1 MGKTFVY
8 LTIINIY
15 SMNTENSKKEEAP
28 GQNKEVTIIVNGRD
42 YKWTEKKISFQQVL
56 GLIGVSENENL
67 YYMITYSKGED
78 KEPKGEITKTKD
90 VNVKDGMIIN
100 AKPNNKS

>member
-1 MGKTFVY
+1 M
-8 LTIINIY
+8 
-15 SMNTENSKKEEAP
+15 SKEEAP
-28 GQNKEVTIIVNGRD
+28 GQNKEFTIIVNGRD
-42 YKWTEKKISFQQVL
+42 YPWNEKTISFAQVL
-56 GLIGVSENENL
+56 NLIGVSETDKI

-90 VNVKDGMIIN
+90 AKVKDGMIIN

>member
-1 MGKTFVY
+1 MSIEV
-8 LTIINIY
+8 
-15 SMNTENSKKEEAP
+15 AP

-42 YKWTEKKISFQQVL
+42 YPWNEKRISFEQVL
-56 GLIGVSENENL
+56 NLIGVIETDTI
-67 YYMITYSKGED
+67 YYMITYSKGDD

-90 VNVKDGMIIN
+90 AKIKDGMIIN

>member
-1 MGKTFVY
+1 M
-8 LTIINIY
+8 
-15 SMNTENSKKEEAP
+15 SKEEAP

-42 YKWTEKKISFQQVL
+42 YPWNEKRISFVQVL
-56 GLIGVSENENL
+56 NLIGVSETDKI

-78 KEPKGEITKTKD
+78 KVPKGEITKTKD
-90 VNVKDGMIIN
+90 AKVKDGMIIN

>member
-1 MGKTFVY
+1 M
-8 LTIINIY
+8 
-15 SMNTENSKKEEAP
+15 SKEEAP
-28 GQNKEVTIIVNGRD
+28 GQNKEFTIIVNGRD
-42 YKWTEKKISFQQVL
+42 YLWNEKTISFAQVL
-56 GLIGVSENENL
+56 NLIGVSEDEKI

-90 VNVKDGMIIN
+90 AKVKDGMIIN

>member
-1 MGKTFVY
+1 MST
-8 LTIINIY
+8 
-15 SMNTENSKKEEAP
+15 EEAP

-42 YKWTEKKISFQQVL
+42 YPWNEKRISFTQVL
-56 GLIGVSENENL
+56 NLIGVSETDKI

-78 KEPKGEITKTKD
+78 KEPKGEITKTIDAK
-90 VNVKDGMIIN
+90 VKDGMIIN

>member
-1 MGKTFVY
+1 M
-8 LTIINIY
+8 
-15 SMNTENSKKEEAP
+15 SKEEAP
-28 GQNKEVTIIVNGRD
+28 GQNKEFTITVNGRD
-42 YKWTEKKISFQQVL
+42 YPWNEKTISFAQVL
-56 GLIGVSENENL
+56 SLIGVSETDKI

-90 VNVKDGMIIN
+90 AKVKDGMIIN

>member
-1 MGKTFVY
+1 MKDK
-8 LTIINIY
+8 NQ
-15 SMNTENSKKEEAP
+15 ENAP
-28 GQNKEVTIIVNGRD
+28 GQNKEFTITVNGRD
-42 YKWTEKKISFQQVL
+42 FIWSEKRISFTQVL
-56 GLIGVSENENL
+56 NLIGVSETNTV

-90 VNVKDGMIIN
+90 AKVKNGMIIN

>member
-1 MGKTFVY
+1 M
-8 LTIINIY
+8 
-15 SMNTENSKKEEAP
+15 SKEEAP

-42 YKWTEKKISFQQVL
+42 YPWIEKRISFAQVL
-56 GLIGVSENENL
+56 NLIGVSETDKI

-90 VNVKDGMIIN
+90 AKVKDGMIIN